1 MGPAPRG
8 KAIVI
13 HWRNALSKGHS
24 LRIWLDNQ
32 EKTGEMAKSDLIE
45 LDALSHR
52 IIAELQRDG
61 RASFRE
67 IGKRLKVSPGTV
79 RARYNQLRKAGI
91 LEVIAVPNPW
101 RMGLDFHATVGLRLE
116 PGSIEGAVAVLAR
129 KREVGWIGLLLT
141 GYDVMFE
148 VAMRDSHGFGG
159 YKESLWKEIP
169 GFVSAEIFAMWDVR
183 KFRYEIGLEAD
194 PAAPEKTG
202 SRRAGRKAVEKKSSR
217 LTSKKRAS

>member
-1 MGPAPRG
+1 
-8 KAIVI
+8 
-13 HWRNALSKGHS
+13 
-24 LRIWLDNQ
+24 
-32 EKTGEMAKSDLIE
+32 MAKSDPIE

-52 IIAELQRDG
+52 LIAELQRDG

-79 RARYNQLRKAGI
+79 RARYSQLRKAGI

-101 RMGLDFHATVGLRLE
+101 RMGLDFHATVGLRLD
-116 PGSIEGAVAVLAR
+116 PGSIEGAVAVLSK

-148 VAMRDSHGFGG
+148 VAMRDSHSFGE
-159 YKESLWKEIP
+159 YKESLWAEIP

-183 KFRYEIGLEAD
+183 KFRYEIGAEIDAAD
-194 PAAPEKTG
+194 AEKAA
-202 SRRAGRKAVEKKSSR
+202 SRKRRGRKTAPAKSAEDK
-217 LTSKKRAS
+217 TSKERTSRKRMP

>member
-1 MGPAPRG
+1 
-8 KAIVI
+8 VI

-24 LRIWLDNQ
+24 LRIWLVDE
-32 EKTGEMAKSDLIE
+32 EKTGEMAKPELIE

-52 IIAELQRDG
+52 LIAELQRDG

-116 PGSIEGAVAVLAR
+116 PGSIEDAVAVLAR

-148 VAMRDSHGFGG
+148 VAMRDSHGFGE

-169 GFVSAEIFAMWDVR
+169 GFVNAEIFAMWDVR
-183 KFRYEIGLEAD
+183 KFRYEIGLEAE
-194 PAAPEKTG
+194 PVAAKKTG
-202 SRRAGRKAVEKKSSR
+202 SRRRPDRRPAKGAGRESSR
-217 LTSKKRAS
+217 ELTSKKRAS